1 MGLISNKQQIKKGM
15 KKMKSSLV
23 KISVAFTMIL
33 VMLMAMPATVF
44 AAEDLTVNGKA
55 KVNVGDT
62 ITYTLNLADCE
73 VPIIG
78 LQMYLRYDSSKL
90 EYVDE
95 SLQFENFDGVIFNPK
110 LENTIAIT
118 WTNVTQPTDFS
129 KKSQFLTLKFKV
141 LEAGETNIT
150 YFISH
155 MYGDD
160 MGYIK
165 NYTIT
170 SDLAPENGEA
180 VKDEPAIVETDE
192 AFITKYD
199 GSFIN
204 YDDSMGDNS
213 PNNSH
218 QVIKSTQVVTKV
230 VDATR
235 YEAVDSNKEN
245 GGNTTT
251 ILIIVIAV
259 IIVLA
264 LAAIIIVKKRDD
276 AKKNENLQ

>member
-1 MGLISNKQQIKKGM
+1 
-15 KKMKSSLV
+15 MKSRLI
-23 KISVAFTMIL
+23 KISAAFTMML
-33 VMLMAMPATVF
+33 VIFAAMSTTVF

-55 KVNVGDT
+55 KVSEGET
-62 ITYTLNLADCE
+62 ITYTMNLADCE

-78 LQMYLRYDSSKL
+78 LQMYLKYDSSKL

-95 SLQFENFDGVIFNPK
+95 SLQFENFDGVIFNPN

-118 WTNVTQPTDFS
+118 WTNVTQPSDFA
-129 KKSQFLTLKFKV
+129 KKAQFLTLKFK
-141 LEAGETNIT
+141 AIGSGDTNIT
-150 YFISH
+150 YYISH

-165 NYTIT
+165 NYTFT

-180 VKDEPAIVETDE
+180 VKDESPIVESDE
-192 AFITKYD
+192 AFITKYH
-199 GSFIN
+199 GSFMN

-213 PNNSH
+213 PNKGSH

-235 YEAVDSNKEN
+235 YEDVESNNE
-245 GGNTTT
+245 GSSTTT
-251 ILIIVIAV
+251 ILIIVAVV
-259 IIVLA
+259 IIA
-264 LAAIIIVKKRDD
+264 LAVVAVLIVKKRDD
-276 AKKNENLQ
+276 AKKAD